1 MNTNEQTASVTEK
14 VTEKVTERV
23 TERVTEAPS
32 YESYAGTWSSTDDS
46 MMGSMGVQFR
56 AFDGNTDMH
65 KISDS
70 VGEGYDLP

>member
-1 MNTNEQTASVTEK
+1 MNTSEQTASVTEK

-23 TERVTEAPS
+23 TEAPS
-32 YESYAGTWSSTDDS
+32 YETYAGTWSGTDDS

-56 AFDGNTDMH
+56 AFDGNTDLH

>member
-1 MNTNEQTASVTEK
+1 MNTSEQTASVTEK

-23 TERVTEAPS
+23 TEAPS
-32 YESYAGTWSSTDDS
+32 DESSAGTWSSTDDS

>member
-1 MNTNEQTASVTEK
+1 MNTSEQTASVTEK

-23 TERVTEAPS
+23 TEVPS

>member
-1 MNTNEQTASVTEK
+1 MNTSEQTASVTEK
-14 VTEKVTERV
+14 VTEKV

-46 MMGSMGVQFR
+46 RMGSMGVQFR

>member
-1 MNTNEQTASVTEK
+1 MNTSEQTASVTEK
-14 VTEKVTERV
+14 VTEKV

-70 VGEGYDLP
+70 VGDGYDLP

>member
-1 MNTNEQTASVTEK
+1 MNTSEQTASVTEK
-14 VTEKVTERV
+14 VTEKV

-56 AFDGNTDMH
+56 AFNGNTDMH

>member
-1 MNTNEQTASVTEK
+1 MNTSEQTASVTEK
-14 VTEKVTERV
+14 VTEKA